1 MLNKRKLE
9 KICKGFA
16 SHRRIEILSLLDT
29 NPMSNLI
36 DISDFTKTNVK
47 TAFVHVQKMHNSGI
61 IYKTSRGADVAHQLS
76 PLGKSILKFLKTLE

>member
-29 NPMSNLI
+29 NPMSSLI
-36 DISDFTKTNVK
+36 DISDLTGANFKTISG
-47 TAFVHVQKMHNSGI
+47 HLQKMHNSGI
-61 IYKTSRGADVAHQLS
+61 VYKTSRGFNVTHRLS
-76 PLGKSILKFLKTLE
+76 PLGKSVLKFLKTLE